1 MNNKNA
7 SMFLIEN
14 KELTVNALNHVE
26 KALKR
31 SLKNMK
37 LINDNKTNKDF
48 DSSKSCKETIE
59 LLAFLIKTLDHKD
72 KITKLSKDL
81 DYLYKHCIF
90 ALIRVR
96 DYNDYEF
103 LNSSI
108 KVLSEISE
116 GWERVTLAITKSQG
130 N

>member
-1 MNNKNA
+1 MNKKDTD
-7 SMFLIEN
+7 MFVIEN
-14 KELTVNALNHVE
+14 KELTINALNHVE
-26 KALKR
+26 EALKS
-31 SLKNMK
+31 SLNNMK
-37 LINDNKTNKDF
+37 LINDNKSNKDF
-48 DSSKSCKETIE
+48 DISKSCKETIE
-59 LLAFLIKTLDHKD
+59 LLVFLVKTLDHQD
-72 KITKLSKDL
+72 KITRLSKDL

-90 ALIRVR
+90 CLVRVR
-96 DYNDYEF
+96 DHNDYEF

>member
-1 MNNKNA
+1 M
-7 SMFLIEN
+7 
-14 KELTVNALNHVE
+14 
-26 KALKR
+26 
-31 SLKNMK
+31 
-37 LINDNKTNKDF
+37 
-48 DSSKSCKETIE
+48 
-59 LLAFLIKTLDHKD
+59 LAFLIKTLDHKD
-72 KITKLSKDL
+72 KITKLYKDL

-90 ALIRVR
+90 SLVRVR

-116 GWERVTLAITKSQG
+116 GWERVTAAVVNNQQ

>member
-1 MNNKNA
+1 MNNKNMG
-7 SMFLIEN
+7 MFLIEN

-26 KALKR
+26 KALKL
-31 SLKNMK
+31 SLNNMI
-37 LINDNKTNKDF
+37 LINDNKINKDF

-90 ALIRVR
+90 SLIRVR
-96 DYNDYEF
+96 DHNDYEF

-108 KVLSEISE
+108 KVLSEIAE
-116 GWERVTLAITKSQG
+116 GWERVTAAVVNNQQ